1 MDHEEASRIKMKQA
15 FVKILFFAGS
25 NLYLFGQVPND
36 VDILAPAG
44 VPAAGQLEENASAPK
59 QVRSSQA
66 ETVRKAGEDVRF
78 GEEGARVGA
87 AKLLGK
93 YPGSLSATMLVGA
106 LDDQSPLVRRA
117 SMVSLSE
124 HANNGYPLYDKTLVE
139 KVFSKL
145 GDPDVE
151 VRREV
156 TTLIPRIVSGLMRG
170 GMEVVEINGRKVYR
184 SVPSNLRPDLYQL
197 AIRAFSDEDAIVRQN
212 ILKYHQY
219 IRVSLPASTL
229 VNLLGDPDQRVQL
242 EALGRVYSNASQRAV
257 VDKID
262 ELSKHADKGIR
273 LKVVDVARDSNRY
286 HPAYRGILRSMTKDE
301 DPEVTSMAAVELARF
316 GERIAGDVIERIKQY
331 LLAARGMSSQVT
343 TILYAVSAM
352 GKDGAQVYRALT
364 EHSSSKMR
372 SIAWQRYLS
381 LSSGW
386 QNPEL
391 WLPGMRDRDKG
402 VRDAILMSLRGRVKS
417 LKMEQLGKLVG
428 SQYPD
433 VRIFAGQS
441 LMTADQEAFDQ
452 FGFDLL
458 IDEDTVVRSTTLRAM
473 GQRRVA
479 GWVRIMSRSLLDD
492 DYVIQRA
499 AMDALLTDRQEGV
512 KALSEYVAKN
522 PQARISALARV
533 ELERLGV
540 R

>member
-1 MDHEEASRIKMKQA
+1 MKQA

-36 VDILAPAG
+36 VDILAPTG

-139 KVFSKL
+139 KVFSKM

-242 EALGRVYSNASQRAV
+242 EALSRVYSNASQRAV
-257 VDKID
+257 VDKIE